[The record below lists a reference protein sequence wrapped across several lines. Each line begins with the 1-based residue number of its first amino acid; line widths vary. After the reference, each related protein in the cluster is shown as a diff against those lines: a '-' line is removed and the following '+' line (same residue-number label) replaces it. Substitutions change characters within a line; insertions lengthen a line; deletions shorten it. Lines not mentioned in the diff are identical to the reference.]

1 MKALP
6 PPALRCALAS
16 GNALFLAFGISGAL
30 LLPSVSLR
38 GEPPLIP
45 AGQRDALEQKIGQ
58 EVAVEGVVNRLEFM
72 PERDA
77 YQLTFADNPALF
89 LLIGKNLVRTGNWQ
103 LDRLLGTSVKATG
116 TLARQKTDLVIQLD
130 APSQLGLEANAR
142 TSASAPVPP
151 TPTSSGPSRF
161 PGRSAPQPETTTSM
175 PLSQQ
180 AHYQSA
186 TIQALLV
193 ADFGSNRFG
202 AMVNSLTLSLVP
214 GQSQMTFSQPVGQQ
228 MQSSAD
234 SVQKAYLSKGST
246 LPPDQGLQLTF
257 ADKQS
262 MKDGPS
268 AGLPM
273 ALLLDGLLDHRAI
286 PKEMAA
292 TGDVSPDRKV
302 HAVGAVA
309 DKIRAAHKA
318 GCTLILIPKENAEVL
333 NDMALDEQWDPLL
346 GSSIFLVDSIEQAWQ
361 TIALWDQHAADSP
374 LGLYETIAKT
384 AQQKGVNQM
393 AYGTHR
399 QDLRKIAE
407 ALPNHGSAR
416 MLFLQASNTLPARYS
431 LAGSFVKLDQAL
443 APFTTLMDELSSGQ
457 ANDEKLSAHTDTI
470 IKTLDQLGAVQAKL
484 DPRLSEYSMSVYQ
497 FINTMYEFFR
507 YDSRA
512 KRKSLVPEL
521 ESRAQKVNESRQK
534 LLDDPSIRDSLM

>member
-1 MKALP
+1 VKALP
-6 PPALRCALAS
+6 PPARRAFGS
-16 GNALFLAFGISGAL
+16 GNALFLVFGLSGAL
-30 LLPSVSLR
+30 LLPPVSLR
-38 GEPPLIP
+38 GQPAPVP
-45 AGQRDALEQKIGQ
+45 AGQPDALEQKIGQ
-58 EVAVEGVVNRLEFM
+58 EVTVEGVVNRLEFM

-77 YQLTFADNPALF
+77 YQLTFADNPSLL
-89 LLIGKNLVRTGNWQ
+89 LLIGKNLVRTGNWH
-103 LDRLLGTSVKATG
+103 LDRLLGTSIKATG
-116 TLARQKTDLVIQLD
+116 TLARQKTDLVIQLY
-130 APSQLGLEANAR
+130 APGQLGLEAAAR
-142 TSASAPVPP
+142 TPAS
-151 TPTSSGPSRF
+151 TPSGPSRF
-161 PGRSAPQPETTTSM
+161 PGRSAPQPETVTSM

-180 AHYQSA
+180 AQYQSA

-214 GQSQMTFSQPVGQQ
+214 GQSQMTFSQPVGKQ

-273 ALLLDGLLDHRAI
+273 ALLLDGLLDNRAI

-346 GSSIFLVDSIEQAWQ
+346 GSSIFLVDSIEQAWE

-384 AQQKGVNQM
+384 AKQKGVNQM

-443 APFTTLMDELSSGQ
+443 GPFTALMDELSSGR
-457 ANDEKLSAHTDTI
+457 ANDEQLSAHTDTI
-470 IKTLDQLGAVQAKL
+470 TKTLDQLGAVQAKL

-521 ESRAQKVNESRQK
+521 ESRAQKVKESRQK